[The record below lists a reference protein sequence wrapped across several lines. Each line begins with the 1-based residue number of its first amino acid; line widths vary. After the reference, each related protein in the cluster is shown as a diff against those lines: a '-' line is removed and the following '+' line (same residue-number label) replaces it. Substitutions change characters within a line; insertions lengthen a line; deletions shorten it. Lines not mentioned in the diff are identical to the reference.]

1 MAGLVTRVSHAL
13 RGGWGTLLKVG
24 VSVLLILTLLW
35 QVDFD
40 RLWVVVRDMAP
51 AWLLLALF
59 FKAGGV
65 FSSILRWRLL
75 LKGQDL
81 AVPLKVLISSFLE
94 GRFFGTFTPS
104 TIGLDVYRTYD
115 MAKYSGRTAAS
126 VSVTLVDKVIGL
138 FSLSFLVAVTSFAGA
153 RFVGRQG
160 VFSLLLIFCVPL
172 SLSLILLLF
181 PGLFGRLVDIR
192 RWKSGGWAEKMGR
205 FVETITIYRRH
216 RVLIVQAVGL
226 AILVHLGTTLMYYGT
241 ALSVQ
246 APVRPLDILF
256 VGPLMITATVIPLSV
271 AGIGVREGAFVFF
284 LTRVGI
290 EAEAAILLAFLGFLV
305 GGFISLLGGFIFLL
319 RSHAYHQCKGEVAG
333 AAEGVL
339 GEAVGKE
346 ETAVDPSGAKKG
358 IGS

>member
-1 MAGLVTRVSHAL
+1 MAGLVTRVS
-13 RGGWGTLLKVG
+13 RVFWGGWGTLLKVG
-24 VSVLLILTLLW
+24 MSVLLILVLIW
-35 QVDFD
+35 QVDFA
-40 RLWVVVRDMAP
+40 RLWVVVRDMSP

-65 FSSILRWRLL
+65 FSSIVRWRVL

-81 AVPLKVLISSFLE
+81 AVPLKVLTSSFLE

-104 TIGLDVYRTYD
+104 TIGLDAYRTYD
-115 MAKYSGRTAAS
+115 LAKYSGRTAAS

-153 RFVGRQG
+153 RFVGGQG
-160 VFSLLLIFCVPL
+160 VFTRLLVFCVPL
-172 SLSLILLLF
+172 SLSLILLIF
-181 PGLFGRLVDIR
+181 PGLLGRLVDIR
-192 RWKSGGWAEKMGR
+192 RWKAGGWAEKVGR
-205 FVETITIYRRH
+205 FVETVTVYRRH

-226 AILVHLGTTLMYYGT
+226 AVLVHLGTTLMYYGT

-246 APVRPLDILF
+246 APVRLLDILF

-271 AGIGVREGAFVFF
+271 AGIGVREGTFVFF

-290 EAEAAILLAFLGFLV
+290 EPEAAILLAFLGFLV
-305 GGFISLLGGFIFLL
+305 GEFISLFGGFIFLL
-319 RSHAYHQCKGEVAG
+319 RSHTYHRREGAVAG

-339 GEAVGKE
+339 GEAAGEE
-346 ETAVDPSGAKKG
+346 ETVDPIGTKKE